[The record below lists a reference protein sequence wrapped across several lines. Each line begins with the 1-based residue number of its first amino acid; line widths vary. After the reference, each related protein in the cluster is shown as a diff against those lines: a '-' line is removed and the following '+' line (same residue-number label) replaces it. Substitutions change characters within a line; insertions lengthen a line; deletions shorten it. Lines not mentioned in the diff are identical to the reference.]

1 MVDTNI
7 LLIISIVAVVAVVLY
22 AVERYTQKK
31 PVEWMDASKIGL
43 LSGAGAGGIVYAMG
57 GGDNAVATVTEMASS
72 ASGAVQDMFVGKPS
86 F

>member
-7 LLIISIVAVVAVVLY
+7 LLIIGIVAIVAVILY

-57 GGDNAVATVTEMASS
+57 GGDNAVSAVADIATS
-72 ASGAVQDMFVGKPS
+72 AGGAVQDMFVGKPS

>member
-7 LLIISIVAVVAVVLY
+7 LLIIGIVAIVAIILY

-57 GGDNAVATVTEMASS
+57 GGDNAVSAVADIATS
-72 ASGAVQDMFVGKPS
+72 AGGAVQDMFVGKPS

>member
-1 MVDTNI
+1 MDTNI
-7 LLIISIVAVVAVVLY
+7 LLIIGIVAIVAVILY

-31 PVEWMDASKIGL
+31 PVEWTDASKIGL

-57 GGDNAVATVTEMASS
+57 GGDNAVSAVADIATS
-72 ASGAVQDMFVGKPS
+72 AGGAVQDMFVGKPS

>member
-7 LLIISIVAVVAVVLY
+7 LLIIGIVAVVAVILY

-57 GGDNAVATVTEMASS
+57 GGDSAVATVTEMASS
-72 ASGAVQDMFVGKPS
+72 ASSSVQDMFVGKPS